1 LQDDALTLTG
11 PYRALAGDV
20 MVFELNLKIIM
31 DEEEAVDQEFSKGLM
46 ERKTVTCESRLRTLS
61 LNSCLS
67 KVKMEFNDIPNALEA
82 SVEVNILNEESYFHG
97 KITTGYKKNGI
108 LLYDS
113 RVAGTET
120 KLGCGGSVSLT
131 RRVVAVPWGS
141 DLVLRF
147 SVPRAK
153 PKSKSIRLEHDE
165 EEWTFKL
172 GTYELQ
178 VKIVWTGVLIKHRKN
193 VLKKIGRGVVL
204 L

>member
-1 LQDDALTLTG
+1 
-11 PYRALAGDV
+11 
-20 MVFELNLKIIM
+20 MVFELNLKIIKG
-31 DEEEAVDQEFSKGLM
+31 DEETVDQEFSKGLM
-46 ERKTVTCESRLRTLS
+46 QRHTVTCESCLLTLS

-67 KVKMEFNDIPNALEA
+67 QVKMEFNNIPNALEA
-82 SVEVNILNEESYFHG
+82 SVEVSILNEESYFHD
-97 KITTGYKKNGI
+97 KITAGYKKNGI

-113 RVAGTET
+113 KVAGTET

-131 RRVVAVPWGS
+131 RRVVAVPWGR
-141 DLVLRF
+141 DLVHHF

-153 PKSKSIRLEHDE
+153 PKSISLEHYE

-178 VKIVWTGVLIKHRKN
+178 VKIIWTGVLIKQRKN
-193 VLKKIGRGVVL
+193 VLKKIGRGFVL